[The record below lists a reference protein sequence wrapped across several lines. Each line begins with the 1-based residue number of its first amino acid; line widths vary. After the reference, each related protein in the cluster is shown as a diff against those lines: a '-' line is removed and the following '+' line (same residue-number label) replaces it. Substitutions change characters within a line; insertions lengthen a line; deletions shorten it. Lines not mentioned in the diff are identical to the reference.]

1 MTHEVFKLSEISAI
15 LFLTESNL
23 DFLQSLPK
31 ALVKKLRFKAVVNLM
46 SFRYNFCLAKGIDQ
60 SIRCQISCK
69 FSSGN
74 PVTFICD
81 GTRRRNVIKV
91 QYSVTILDQNNR

>member
-31 ALVKKLRFKAVVNLM
+31 AFVKRLRFKAVVNLM

-60 SIRCQISCK
+60 SIRWQISCK
-69 FSSGN
+69 FSYGN

-81 GTRRRNVIKV
+81 GTRPRNVIRV
-91 QYSVTILDQNNR
+91 QYSFKILDQ